1 VARRV
6 SRRVLAE
13 HVADVIVS
21 GGDLSLT
28 TQQLA
33 AHLVVTRRTKELD
46 MIMRDVSFILSDK
59 GIVSG
64 SVLSAHELTESTKQA
79 IQEYVA
85 DVSKAKSV
93 TLSYQLDPAVIGG
106 YKVSLPGLQID
117 RTISHQLT
125 QLKTRFKKV

>member
-1 VARRV
+1 MARRV

-13 HVADVIVS
+13 YVAEVIVD

-28 TQQLA
+28 IQQLA
-33 AHLVVTRRTKELD
+33 AHLVVTRRTKELE
-46 MIMRDVSFILSDK
+46 MILRDVAFILADR

-64 SVLSAHELTESTKQA
+64 SVVSAHELTEATKRA
-79 IQEYVA
+79 IEVYVA

-93 TLSYQLDPAVIGG
+93 TLAYQLDPSVIGG
-106 YKVSLPGLQID
+106 YKVALPGSQID
-117 RTISHQLT
+117 HTISHQLT

>member
-1 VARRV
+1 MARRV

-13 HVADVIVS
+13 YVAGVIVE
-21 GGDLSLT
+21 GGDLSLA

-46 MIMRDVSFILSDK
+46 MIMRDVSFILADK

-64 SVLSAHELTESTKQA
+64 TVISAYELAQETKKA
-79 IQEYVA
+79 IQSYVA
-85 DVSKAKSV
+85 DVSKAKSIS
-93 TLSYQLDPAVIGG
+93 LSYQLDQAVIGG
-106 YKVSLPGLQID
+106 YKVSLPGSQID

>member
-1 VARRV
+1 MARRV

-13 HVADVIVS
+13 YVAGVIVE
-21 GGDLSLT
+21 GGDLSLA

-46 MIMRDVSFILSDK
+46 MIMHDVAFILADK

-64 SVLSAHELTESTKQA
+64 TVVSAHELTQETKKA
-79 IQEYVA
+79 IQSYVA
-85 DVSKAKSV
+85 DVSKAKSIS
-93 TLSYQLDPAVIGG
+93 LSYQLDQAVIGG
-106 YKVSLPGLQID
+106 YKVSLPGSQID

>member
-1 VARRV
+1 MARRV

-13 HVADVIVS
+13 YVAEVIVG
-21 GGDLSLT
+21 GGDMPLT

-46 MIMRDVSFILSDK
+46 MIMRDVSFILADK

-64 SVLSAHELTESTKQA
+64 TVISAYELAQETKKA
-79 IQEYVA
+79 IQSYVA
-85 DVSKAKSV
+85 DVSKAKSIS
-93 TLSYQLDPAVIGG
+93 LSYQLDQAVIGG
-106 YKVSLPGLQID
+106 YKVSLPGSQID